1 MGGRGL
7 AIEMGGVKPES
18 RPDVL
23 EETTELHYK
32 HRTGRFGSYMNLLFW
47 FTPLRT
53 TKYLVLS

>member
-1 MGGRGL
+1 MKW
-7 AIEMGGVKPES
+7 GGVKPES

-23 EETTELHYK
+23 EETTELRYK